1 MSGDELLNFFLDEL
15 HAGAEDKPLMVM
27 IAGPNGAGKT
37 TLWREMLEPMLEGA
51 WQAEYIN
58 ADEIE
63 RELNEGALR
72 NPTAPQTA
80 ETARLAQAEA
90 TQRRALML
98 NASVEMQWHFVYETV
113 FSDTQGYKLAELSR
127 GVEAGYFVVM
137 LFVGLD
143 DISLAEQRVRARV
156 SAGGHDVPI
165 DVQQARFPRVFE
177 NARNAL
183 QIVPLAMFFDN
194 TGERDA
200 DGRTHRP
207 VAVVKN
213 GTILAQRDDM
223 PTWWRRITS
232 T

>member
-1 MSGDELLNFFLDEL
+1 MSGDELLNFFLVEL
-15 HAGAEDKPLMVM
+15 QTSAEDKPLMVM

-37 TLWREMLEPMLEGA
+37 TLWREVLEPMLEGA

-63 RELNEGALR
+63 RELNEAAQE
-72 NPTAPQTA
+72 NPAAPQTP

-98 NASVEMQWHFVYETV
+98 TASVEMQWHFVYETV
-113 FSDTQGYKLAELSR
+113 FSDTQGYKLAELSQ
-127 GVEAGYFVVM
+127 GVNAGYFAVM

-143 DISLAEQRVRARV
+143 DINLAEQRVRTRV

-177 NARNAL
+177 NASKAL
-183 QIVPLAMFFDN
+183 QLVPLAMFFDN

-200 DGRTHRP
+200 EGRTHRP
-207 VAVVKN
+207 IAVVKN
-213 GTILAQRDDM
+213 GVVLGQRDDM
-223 PTWWRRITS
+223 PAWWQRITF